1 MSEEASTRGALGIM
15 VTKLIMVM
23 LGFVILV
30 LVLTGVGYLGN
41 AYYTAR
47 RSSEQFEIIK
57 QDAFTRGFSVE
68 QYLELQRNNEQ
79 ISEAAYLEYTAA
91 LKSEQGG
98 GGERPVEDE
107 PESAMPA
114 TPLAVPSEK
123 ILPPP
128 NVDITPMVFEAM
140 MGKAVLIHTTVGTL
154 VVELYPQLAPRTCKN
169 FMYLVENHFY
179 DGLYFHRTQ
188 PHAYVQAGSPTG
200 WRGASAGYW
209 IDMEQAQALPLIGTV
224 AALPTADNTGT
235 PKISSEFTVFVGD
248 GTNHTGQVTVFGRVI
263 DRFNVAEKIAVTRHD
278 QNGYSFERT
287 YIRTMEIVDADSV
300 RPEEDFW
307 ANYGKN

>member
-1 MSEEASTRGALGIM
+1 MSEEASTRDTLSIM

-23 LGFVILV
+23 LGFVILI
-30 LVLTGVGYLGN
+30 LSLTGLGYLGN

-47 RSSEQFEIIK
+47 RDAEQFEIIK
-57 QDAFTRGFSVE
+57 QDAFTRGLSAE
-68 QYLELQRNNEQ
+68 QYLKMQRNNEQ
-79 ISEAAYLEYTAA
+79 MGEAAFERYMATLE
-91 LKSEQGG
+91 SERGA
-98 GGERPVEDE
+98 GGEDVVQNE

-114 TPLAVPSEK
+114 RPLAIPSEK

-128 NVDITPMVFEAM
+128 DVDVTPADLEAM
-140 MGKAVLIHTTVGTL
+140 KGKAVLIHTTVGTI

-169 FMYLVENHFY
+169 FLYLVENRFY
-179 DGLYFHRTQ
+179 DGLYFHRNQ
-188 PHAYVQAGSPTG
+188 PGVYIQAGSPTG

-209 IDMEQAQALPLIGTV
+209 TDMEHTGSLPLVGTV
-224 AALPTADNTGT
+224 AALPSVDD
-235 PKISSEFTVFVGD
+235 PKISSEFIMFVGS
-248 GTNHTGQVTVFGRVI
+248 GTSYSGQVTVFGRVI
-263 DRFNVAEKIAVTRHD
+263 DRFDVAEKIADTRFD

-307 ANYGKN
+307 ASYGKD